1 MNETV
6 LFEDLLKISGAS
18 LNIKLEAES
27 SCEKKPKISIT
38 SRKGFISKT
47 TLGKI
52 IAATNKSNA
61 NLKLL
66 SHGIIEITFK
76 EDI

>member
-6 LFEDLLKISGAS
+6 LFENLLKISSGS
-18 LNIKLEAES
+18 LNIKLEAENLDGR
-27 SCEKKPKISIT
+27 KPKISIS

-66 SHGIIEITFK
+66 SHGIIEITL
-76 EDI
+76 